1 MPNENSRLC
10 ACHFVEE
17 CFTLRGGRKCL
28 TSTAVP
34 TIFNYSLA
42 MRNMATQ
49 TKVLTLYPHSFVD
62 SFDHTYFK
70 HRMEKGS
77 EVLEKDVSE
86 RVAHGSRVVCDGV
99 DHDYTAKVKEFQSE
113 KELVVDVE
121 ITVDEELA
129 VIEEVTI
136 KEEFKVEEDVSG
148 CEEITAGEQVE
159 GQTANA
165 DASIAII
172 TATTANDHNYIVS
185 ASPRTLR
192 RHLLSVEEKLQS
204 CRKKLKVEKEKTK
217 RLLRTV
223 HSLTRVICVLNQK
236 SSNKT

>member
-1 MPNENSRLC
+1 M
-10 ACHFVEE
+10 
-17 CFTLRGGRKCL
+17 RGGRKCL

-42 MRNMATQ
+42 IRSMATQ
-49 TKVLTLYPHSFVD
+49 TKVSSSYTHSFAD
-62 SFDHTYFK
+62 SFDHTYSK
-70 HRMEKGS
+70 HRSETGS
-77 EVLEKDVSE
+77 EVLEKDVLE
-86 RVAHGSRVVCDGV
+86 RESHRSHVVCDGV
-99 DHDYTAKVKEFQSE
+99 DHDYTARVKEFKSEEKE

-148 CEEITAGEQVE
+148 YEEITANEQVE
-159 GQTANA
+159 GQTPNT
-165 DASIAII
+165 DVSMAII
-172 TATTANDHNYIVS
+172 TETTAIDHNYIVS
-185 ASPRTLR
+185 DSPKTLR
-192 RHLLSVEEKLQS
+192 RQLFSVEEKLQS

-236 SSNKT
+236 SSIKT

>member
-1 MPNENSRLC
+1 M
-10 ACHFVEE
+10 
-17 CFTLRGGRKCL
+17 RGGRKCL
-28 TSTAVP
+28 TSMAVP

-42 MRNMATQ
+42 IRSMATQ
-49 TKVLTLYPHSFVD
+49 TKVSCLYTNSFAD
-62 SFDHTYFK
+62 SFDHTYSK
-70 HRMEKGS
+70 HHSETGS
-77 EVLEKDVSE
+77 EVFEKDVPE
-86 RVAHGSRVVCDGV
+86 RESHGSHVVCDGV
-99 DHDYTAKVKEFQSE
+99 DHDYTAKVKEFKSE

-148 CEEITAGEQVE
+148 YEEIAADEQVE
-159 GQTANA
+159 GQMPNT
-165 DASIAII
+165 DVSMAII
-172 TATTANDHNYIVS
+172 TATTAIDHNYIVS
-185 ASPRTLR
+185 DSPKTLR
-192 RHLLSVEEKLQS
+192 RQLFSVEEKLQS

-236 SSNKT
+236 SSIKT